1 MNDYDALA
9 MSVAVLGACLVA
21 YAVRRAPQSPHMR
34 VGKLILGSCCVLLG
48 LLHFVEVKLLAS
60 SPAYA
65 SRDEFLKSDKAE
77 RYVLVGR
84 FDENW
89 PAAFVDEKV
98 AIDGISFVR
107 QDGTPHEYNGFDGY
121 RLKVVRLRDEAGR
134 EPMIVLR
141 SQFKH

>member
-1 MNDYDALA
+1 MNEYDALA
-9 MSVAVLGACLVA
+9 MAVAVLGAGLVA
-21 YAVRRAPQSPHMR
+21 FGIRRTPQQLHLR
-34 VGKLILGSCCVLLG
+34 VGKLIIGSCCVLFG
-48 LLHFVEVKLLAS
+48 LLHFVEVKFLAS

-65 SRDEFLKSDKAE
+65 SRADFLQAQRAD

-84 FDENW
+84 FDESW

-98 AIDGISFVR
+98 AEDGISFVR
-107 QDGTPHEYNGFDGY
+107 QDGTPHEYNGYDGY
-121 RLKVVRLRDEAGR
+121 RLKVVRLRDDAGR

>member
-1 MNDYDALA
+1 MNEYDALA
-9 MSVAVLGACLVA
+9 MAVAVLGAGLVV
-21 YAVRRAPQSPHMR
+21 YGFRRSQQSLHMR
-34 VGKLILGSCCVLLG
+34 VGKLIIGSCCVLFG
-48 LLHFVEVKLLAS
+48 LLHFFEVKLLAS

-65 SRDEFLKSDKAE
+65 SRADFLQSKKAE

-84 FDENW
+84 FDESW

-98 AIDGISFVR
+98 AEDGISFVR
-107 QDGTPHEYNGFDGY
+107 QDGTQHEYNGFDGY
-121 RLKVVRLRDEAGR
+121 RLKVVRLRDDAGR

>member
-9 MSVAVLGACLVA
+9 MAIAAIGAGLVV
-21 YAVRRAPQSPHMR
+21 YGVRRTPQSLHMR
-34 VGKLILGSCCVLLG
+34 IGKLILGSCCVLMG
-48 LLHFVEVKLLAS
+48 LLHFAEVKLLAS
-60 SPAYA
+60 SPAYT
-65 SRDEFLKSDKAE
+65 SRADFLQSQEAE

-84 FDENW
+84 FDESW
-89 PAAFVDEKV
+89 PAAFVDENV
-98 AIDGISFVR
+98 GEDGISFVR

-121 RLKVVRLRDEAGR
+121 RLKVVRLRDNAGR